1 MKYFLMS
8 TRFNKQSP
16 SDFGLKYVDGKFISL
31 KDGSEWVQCQLYDYG
46 CGKENGFYRKPLG
59 SFNELISLVLNFTD
73 DEDSYGAA
81 SIIEDRYPTELKKY
95 LLELMH
101 QQVPRK
107 MKNRLCDLFKLNY
120 PINRTYNKDYS
131 VEQNDI
137 EYQQWKEIGEFYSKK

>member
-46 CGKENGFYRKPLG
+46 WGKENGFYRKPLG
-59 SFNELISLVLNFTD
+59 SFDELINLVVNLTD

-81 SIIEDRYPTELKKY
+81 SIIEDRYPTELKLY

-107 MKNRLCDLFKLNY
+107 MKK
-120 PINRTYNKDYS
+120 
-131 VEQNDI
+131 
-137 EYQQWKEIGEFYSKK
+137 